1 MLENIFKWFFIIA
14 PLVYFDLVL
23 DASGTPRQFYLAIYL
38 FASYLIV
45 LIKKIDLNIP
55 RTYSYVFG
63 SYLSIIFLNS
73 MLQNNHIEVIEIIK
87 QIQYFLFFILVYNI
101 NWRENKNSVTKGI
114 ITFLIIILSFG
125 SIELLYTLLNNE
137 VGLTNNLY
145 LISSTFS
152 HKNIYSFVI
161 LLSLPFIAIWK
172 VSKKKKK
179 ILLSWGSIILMTLQ
193 TRSVLLAI
201 ICALTYL
208 FISENK
214 SLRHKASKGIMI
226 SIPLL
231 IISFFI
237 QNQLGTIDLFLEIFD
252 FNNTSSERF
261 ATISERIF
269 LWRNS
274 LQMYIDHWFFGVGIG
289 NWPIYFPVYG
299 LTLWRLRQGEVIMQR
314 PHNDFIENFNE
325 LGILGGISFTLLLV
339 YPLLKKSNCNYK
351 SIFNCGLICF
361 FVVSLFSFPQER
373 IIPSLLFLTIVSHKL
388 QKNTQIKINK
398 YLLLILFCITIP
410 VASINYSKLISEVSF
425 KKYLT
430 ERHTIN
436 HIDAINLLSK
446 SKTIYSKLDKTSTP
460 IDWYIGELYLK
471 SKDVNSAIKY
481 FEDALK
487 IHPNN
492 IHVLNSLGRCYLLQ
506 NNPKLS
512 INYFDKAIKI
522 APFFENGLY
531 NLAYNYAIISNYNM
545 AIKTLKNIEDK
556 DSEKYRERS
565 LFYAKK
571 IIQRTINEET
581 LNDTDKLIMFNLLS
595 NDNWIS
601 SLIVKSFKNKISY
614 KKQVL
619 LDFDYIKNREKVLN

>member
-23 DASGTPRQFYLAIYL
+23 DASGTPRQFYLAL
-38 FASYLIV
+38 FLSASYLIV
-45 LIKKIDLNIP
+45 LIKKINLNIP

-63 SYLSIIFLNS
+63 SYLFIIVLNS
-73 MLQNNHIEVIEIIK
+73 IFQNSHIQVIEITK

-101 NWRENKNSVTKGI
+101 NWRENKNSVIKGI

-125 SIELLYTLLNNE
+125 SIELLYALLNNE
-137 VGLTNNLY
+137 VDLTNNLY

-172 VSKKKKK
+172 VSKKKKI

-231 IISFFI
+231 LVSFFI

-261 ATISERIF
+261 ATISERLF

-325 LGILGGISFTLLLV
+325 LGILGGIGFSLLLV
-339 YPLLKKSNCNYK
+339 YPLVKKSNCNYK

-373 IIPSLLFLTIVSHKL
+373 IIPSLLFLTIVSYKL
-388 QKNTQIKINK
+388 QKNTQIKVNK

-446 SKTIYSKLDKTSTP
+446 SKTTYSKLDKTSTP

-506 NNPKLS
+506 NNPQLS

-571 IIQRTINEET
+571 IIQRTINEEK

-601 SLIVKSFKNKISY
+601 SLIVKSFKNKISFSD
-614 KKQVL
+614 QL
-619 LDFDYIKNREKVLN
+619 ILDINYIGNQK